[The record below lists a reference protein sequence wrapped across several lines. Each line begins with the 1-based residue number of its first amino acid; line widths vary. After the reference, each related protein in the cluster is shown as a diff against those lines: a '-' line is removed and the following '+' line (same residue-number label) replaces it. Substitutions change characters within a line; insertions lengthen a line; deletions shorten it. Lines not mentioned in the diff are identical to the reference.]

1 MAKIT
6 GVKKEAIES
15 ANILKVK
22 LNKESLIKAYGSIP
36 TVIYI
41 NGSRIDCSTDEL
53 EIKTEVA
60 NILRAEG
67 VIE

>member
-6 GVKKEAIES
+6 GVKKEAVES
-15 ANILKVK
+15 VETLKVK
-22 LNKESLIKAYGSIP
+22 LNKESLRKIYGSIP

-41 NGSRIDCSTDEL
+41 NGTRIDCSGDEL
-53 EIKTEVA
+53 EVKTELA
-60 NILRAEG
+60 DLLRAEG